1 MSNRY
6 KITISYRSIYR
17 EMMLDESMD
26 KVRIGTHGKCNI
38 RFDSDQF
45 FEDFYVDITPDNGSW
60 VIGCSDNT
68 YVSPDGI
75 MKLSVKELNHGDSL
89 KVKYTS
95 SNYEI
100 LTIGFLIDFDS
111 RNKSYD
117 RVVNIAGVS
126 QLKMGKS
133 RDCEIQLNDELI
145 GSDTVSIYKRDEHF
159 YIKDNGT
166 KYGVYINGRRIKN
179 EARLEDND
187 FISVTG
193 NSIQYKFSKLFMSNE
208 TGVNGLDYI
217 DMPSGGEYPKFNR
230 NTRIQ
235 KLVPDN
241 GINVLD
247 PPKMPNEP
255 EKNLAASLIPAII
268 MLGLVVVLRGF
279 MSKTG
284 GTFVI
289 FSACSMGLGIVTS
302 IFTYVGGKKKYKKD
316 MEQRVVKYN
325 SYIKRK
331 RAEIEAARDEERN
344 ILNDIYISSDHEEA
358 MLREFSGDLFDR
370 SKEDDDFL
378 KVRLGVGIT
387 PAKREIEYKAQEQLE
402 AEDDLAEIPVRMS
415 EEFKMIERVPVVCDL
430 KEANGIGVTG
440 SDDRLF
446 DIFKV
451 MVFDLCVRH
460 YYNDVKT
467 VFIADE
473 KSSEKMNLIRFL
485 PHAYNDVLGMRNIVC
500 DEKSRNILFEYL
512 YKEMTARKEAK
523 RNTPAIVI
531 FVYDDVGIKRH
542 PISKFLENAKDIG
555 VTFVFFEHLKRQLP
569 QYCDTLIE
577 VHENDQSGV
586 MIDSSD
592 GNNRLEFS
600 YIGIP
605 DNIMEYASMRLSPVY
620 CEEISLEST
629 LTKNI
634 SLYQMLNILSVE
646 DLDLRERWSKTAV
659 DKSMAAP
666 IGVKSKNTL
675 VYLDLHD
682 KFHGPHGLVAGTTG
696 SGKSEILQTYILSM
710 ATLYHPYEVSFVII
724 DFKGG
729 GMVNQF
735 RTLPHLVGAIT
746 NIDGREID
754 RSLRS
759 IKAELRKR
767 QRMFAE
773 CEVNHID
780 KYIRKY
786 KSGEVNEPL
795 PHLIVIVDEFA
806 ELKAEQPEFMK
817 ELISAARIG
826 RSLGV
831 HLILATQKPAGQVNE
846 QIWSNSKFK
855 LCLKVQSQSDSN
867 EVLKSP
873 LAAEIKEPGRAYL
886 QVGNNEIFE
895 LFQSAYSGCSAKS
908 DESNIKEFSISEVAL
923 SGLKKPVF
931 EQKKPKSASGDETQL
946 SAVVDHIH
954 DYCENNDIAKLP
966 DICLPSLS
974 TSITKNESVRP
985 DLPNYICELGI
996 YDDPDLQ
1003 YQGPAF
1009 IDMGLGNTMIIGS
1022 SQYGKTN
1029 LLQWII
1035 KDLAEKYTPQEL
1047 NIYILDFGSMVLKN
1061 FESLAHVGGV
1071 VTASDD
1077 EKLKNLFKLLGDEMA
1092 KRKEKLLQVGVS
1104 SFSSYKEAGYTDMPQ
1119 IIVMVDNLTA
1129 LKELY
1134 LNDNDELLHICR
1146 EGISVGISVVTVN
1159 SQLSGIGYKYLS
1171 NFANKIALYCID
1183 PNEYSSLFGP
1193 CRMRPLATAGR
1204 CIIEIDKEYYECQT
1218 YLAFNGEKEIERV
1231 EEMRAFIDRINKKY
1245 TGIKAK
1251 VIPVIPKVL
1260 DESFMENNYGIC
1272 PKPYVIGF
1280 GLNYSD
1286 VSPVGLNLATQGALA
1301 LCGRRGMGKGN
1312 FIRFILSVLEAHNA
1326 QAPVQAAI
1334 FDDISGKFKGLQ
1346 DMDIVSKYAVLPE
1359 EASELLTEWHGILK
1373 DRYDKLMRGELNL
1386 NKEPMLLLIV
1396 QNNEVTDLIG
1406 KDKALGAIYKEMLG
1420 KYRSMKFCIIYS
1432 EIENA
1437 QIAFSAPEP
1446 MKMLKDSRNFLIFD
1460 DIPNIK
1466 LVDIPM
1472 QIARQFKKPLETGEA
1487 YFVNGTAFA
1496 KLKTVLHQK

>member
-17 EMMLDESMD
+17 EMLLDESMD
-26 KVRIGTHGKCNI
+26 RVRIGTFGKCSV
-38 RFDSDQF
+38 RFDSEQF
-45 FEDFYVDITPDNGSW
+45 FEDFYVEITHDNDSW
-60 VIGCSDNT
+60 VISCSDNT

-75 MKLSVKELNHGDSL
+75 MKLSVKELSHGDSV

-117 RVVNIAGVS
+117 RVVNIADVT
-126 QLKMGKS
+126 QLKIGKS
-133 RDCEIQLNDELI
+133 RDCELQLNDELI
-145 GSDTVSIYKRDEHF
+145 GSDTVSIYKRDDHF

-179 EARLEDND
+179 EVRLEDND

-193 NSIQYKFSKLFMSNE
+193 NSLQYKFRKLFMSND
-208 TGVNGLDYI
+208 VMINGLDYN
-217 DMPSGGEYPKFNR
+217 DLPSGRDYPKFNR
-230 NTRIQ
+230 NTRIL
-235 KLVPDN
+235 KLVPEEP
-241 GINVLD
+241 IKVLD
-247 PPKMPNEP
+247 PPKLPNKP
-255 EKNLAASLIPAII
+255 EKNLIASLLPAIA
-268 MLGLVVVLRGF
+268 MLGLVIVLRGVIGG
-279 MSKTG
+279 G

-289 FSACSMGLGIVTS
+289 FSACSMGLGIITS
-302 IFTYVGGKKKYKKD
+302 IFNFFGSKKQYKKD
-316 MEQRVVKYN
+316 MEHRTVTYN
-325 SYIKRK
+325 GYIKRK

-344 ILNDIYISSDHEEA
+344 ILNDIYISSDREEA

-370 SKEDDDFL
+370 SKDDGDFL
-378 KVRLGVGIT
+378 SVRLGVGIT
-387 PAKREIEYKAQEQLE
+387 PAKRAIDYKAQEQLE
-402 AEDDLAEIPVRMS
+402 VEDDLAVMPARIS

-430 KEANGIGVTG
+430 KAANGIGVTG

-460 YYNDVKT
+460 YYNDVRT
-467 VFIADE
+467 VFVADE
-473 KSSEKMNLIRFL
+473 KSSDKMNLVRYL
-485 PHAYNDVLGMRNIVC
+485 PHAYNEALGMRNIVC
-500 DEKSRNILFEYL
+500 DEKSRNVLFEYL
-512 YKEMTARKEAK
+512 YKEMTARKETK
-523 RNTPAIVI
+523 RAAPAIVI

-542 PISKFLENAKDIG
+542 PISKFIENAKDIG
-555 VTFVFFEHLKRQLP
+555 VTFVFFENLKRQLP
-569 QYCDTLIE
+569 QHCNTLIE
-577 VHENDQSGV
+577 VHENDMSGV

-592 GNNRLEFS
+592 GNKRVEFS
-600 YIGIP
+600 YTAVP
-605 DNIMEYASMRLSPVY
+605 DAVLEYASMRLSPVY

-646 DLDLRERWSKTAV
+646 DLDLADRWSKTRV
-659 DKSMAAP
+659 YKSMAAP

-710 ATLYHPYEVSFVII
+710 ATLFHPYEVSFVII

-767 QRMFAE
+767 QRLFAE

-780 KYIRKY
+780 KYIQKY
-786 KSGEVNEPL
+786 KAGEVKDAL

-908 DESNIKEFSISEVAL
+908 DESNIKEFSISEVSL
-923 SGLKKPVF
+923 SGQKKPVF
-931 EQKKPKSASGDETQL
+931 EQKKPKSAGGDVTQL

-954 DYCENNDIAKLP
+954 DYCENNHIEKLP

-974 TSITKNESVRP
+974 TSITKDKSIRP
-985 DLPNYICELGI
+985 DLPNYICEIGV

-1003 YQGPAF
+1003 FQGPAH

-1029 LLQWII
+1029 LLQWMI

-1061 FESLAHVGGV
+1061 FETLAHVGGV

-1077 EKLKNLFKLLGDEMA
+1077 EKLKNLFKLLNDEMT
-1092 KRKEKLLQVGVS
+1092 KRKEKLVQVGVS

-1119 IIVMVDNLTA
+1119 IMVMVDNLTA

-1146 EGISVGISVVTVN
+1146 EGISVGMSVVTAN

-1204 CIIEIDKEYYECQT
+1204 AIIEIDKEYYECQT

-1231 EEMRAFIDRINKKY
+1231 EEMRAFIERINEKY
-1245 TGIKAK
+1245 PNVKAR

-1260 DESFMENNYGIC
+1260 DESFMETNYGIL

-1280 GLNYSD
+1280 GLNFSD
-1286 VSPVGLNLATQGALA
+1286 VSPVALDLTSQGALA
-1301 LCGRRGMGKGN
+1301 LCGRSGMGKGN
-1312 FIRFILSVLEAHNA
+1312 FVRYILSVLDSHSGVSPVNA
-1326 QAPVQAAI
+1326 AV
-1334 FDDISGKFKGLQ
+1334 FDDITGKFKDTQSMG
-1346 DMDIVSKYAVLPE
+1346 IVSKYTVLPD
-1359 EASELLTEWHGILK
+1359 EAAELVAQWHSILK
-1373 DRYDKLMRGELNL
+1373 ERYDKLMKGELDL
-1386 NKEPMLLLIV
+1386 AKEPLLLMIV
-1396 QNNEVTDLIG
+1396 QNSEVMDLIG
-1406 KDKALGAIYKEMLG
+1406 KDKALTALYKEMLG
-1420 KYRSMKFCIIYS
+1420 KYKAMKFCIIYS
-1432 EIENA
+1432 EIPNA

-1446 MKMLKDSRNFLIFD
+1446 MKMLKDSKNFLIFD

-1472 QIARQFKKPLETGEA
+1472 QLARQFKKPLETGEV
-1487 YFVNGTAFA
+1487 YFVCGTAFA
-1496 KLKTVLHQK
+1496 KLKTVLHQ